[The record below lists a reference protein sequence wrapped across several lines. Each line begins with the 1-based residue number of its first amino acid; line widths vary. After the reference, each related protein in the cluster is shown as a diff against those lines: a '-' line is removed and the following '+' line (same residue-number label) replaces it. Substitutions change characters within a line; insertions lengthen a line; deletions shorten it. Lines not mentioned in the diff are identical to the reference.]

1 MQREAPEGPNLLAT
15 ARDALMAE
23 ILPKLSGT
31 DAFTARMIANAMAI
45 SAREA
50 AQDDA
55 WVAEMRAT
63 TQRLT
68 GDAAAPDGQGIEP
81 VELVLAPLKG
91 HVVQPGADHSGQDQD
106 RQQIGNQ
113 CRVDAALFAEP
124 GGQ

>member
-55 WVAEMRAT
+55 WVDEMRAT
-63 TQRLT
+63 MQRLT
-68 GDAAAPDGQGIEP
+68 GDAAAPDRAFAASIRTG
-81 VELVLAPLKG
+81 AFD
-91 HVVQPGADHSGQDQD
+91 PGMTHHAEA
-106 RQQIGNQ
+106 
-113 CRVDAALFAEP
+113 AALLRQAARLRCAISAP
-124 GGQ
+124 RVLGKG